1 MIKIRITFVDNEEGC
16 KELSDSI
23 SNIEKE
29 FDIINKSKIY
39 KGRGASLYSNIYI
52 DATPKRKWT
61 TMFFLSLKYLCDILK
76 IE

>member
-39 KGRGASLYSNIYI
+39 KGRGTSLYSNIYL
-52 DATPKRKWT
+52 DASPKK
-61 TMFFLSLKYLCDILK
+61 K
-76 IE
+76 